1 MRIFSE
7 RLRELRLD
15 KKLSAKSLGLKIGV
29 SDSTIIRW
37 ENGTMLPTIDNLYN
51 ICKFFGVSAD
61 YLIGI
66 EN

>member
-29 SDSTIIRW
+29 SDSTLIRW